1 MFFWKIKKMIANNN
15 KDIFSLKPS
24 EGLQQRLHI
33 DFPLFL
39 AFMVIFMISL
49 TTIYSASNSSI
60 DAVLNQ
66 GIKIMISIFAMGVVA
81 QFSPLS
87 YARIGPWLYF
97 VCLVL
102 LILVLIIGETRN
114 GATRW
119 LNIGI
124 TSFQPSELMKIAM
137 PLMIAGYISR
147 GALPPNVSSVALSI
161 TIVLIPSYLIM
172 EEPDLGTSILVA
184 FSGLVVIFLSGLK
197 KRYLALAFALF
208 LAYLPFMWSNIH
220 PFQKKRVLSF
230 LNPESDPLGSGY
242 HLIQS
247 KIAIGSGGIFGK
259 GWLNSTQGQLDF
271 LPERTTDFI
280 FAILAE
286 EFGFLG
292 VSLLIGIYLFIIGRG
307 IMIAINAQD
316 LFSRLLASSI
326 SLTFFVYVFVNIAMT
341 TGLLPVVGVP
351 LPLISSGGTS
361 MVTIMVGLGMLMS
374 VQTHRR
380 LLDK

>member
-1 MFFWKIKKMIANNN
+1 MAFNTN

-33 DFPLFL
+33 DLPLLLSFL
-39 AFMVIFMISL
+39 AIFTISL
-49 TTIYSASNSSI
+49 TAIYSASNSNI
-60 DAVLNQ
+60 DAVVNQ
-66 GIKIMISIFAMGVVA
+66 AIKILISISAMVVVA

-87 YARIGPWLYF
+87 YGRVGPWFYF
-97 VCLVL
+97 VCLFLLVLVL
-102 LILVLIIGETRN
+102 LVGETVN

-124 TSFQPSELMKIAM
+124 SFQPSELMKIAM
-137 PLMIAGYISR
+137 PLMIARYIAS
-147 GALPPNVSSVALSI
+147 GALPPAVFSVGVSI
-161 TIVLIPSYLIM
+161 TIVLVPSVLIM
-172 EEPDLGTSILVA
+172 LEPDLGTSILIA

-197 KRYLALAFALF
+197 KRYLAVALGLLLAS
-208 LAYLPFMWSNIH
+208 LPLMWSNMH
-220 PFQKKRVLSF
+220 PFQKNRILTL

-247 KIAIGSGGIFGK
+247 KIAIGSGGLFGK

-292 VSLLIGIYLFIIGRG
+292 VSLLIGIYLYIIGRG

-316 LFSRLLASSI
+316 LFSRLLAASI

-341 TGLLPVVGVP
+341 TGILPVVGVP
-351 LPLISSGGTS
+351 LPLISAGGTS
-361 MVTIMVGLGMLMS
+361 MLTMMIGLGMLMS

-380 LLDK
+380 LVEK

>member
-1 MFFWKIKKMIANNN
+1 MIANNN

-33 DFPLFL
+33 DFPLLL
-39 AFMVIFMISL
+39 AFMAIFMISL
-49 TTIYSASNSSI
+49 TTIYSASNGSI
-60 DAVLNQ
+60 DALVNQ
-66 GIKIMISIFAMGVVA
+66 GIKILISISAMVVVA

-97 VCLVL
+97 LCLVL
-102 LILVLIIGETRN
+102 LILVLVIGETRN

-137 PLMIAGYISR
+137 PLMIARYIAK
-147 GALPPNVSSVALSI
+147 GALPPDISSVALSI

-172 EEPDLGTSILVA
+172 QEPDLGTSILIA

-197 KRYLALAFALF
+197 KRYLAVAFTLF
-208 LAYLPFMWSNIH
+208 LAYLPFMWSSIH

-247 KIAIGSGGIFGK
+247 KIAIGSGGLFGK

-361 MVTIMVGLGMLMS
+361 MVTIMVGLGMLIS

-380 LLDK
+380 LVEK

>member
-1 MFFWKIKKMIANNN
+1 MTAYNTN

-24 EGLQQRLHI
+24 EGLQQRFHI
-33 DFPLFL
+33 DFPLLLAFL
-39 AFMVIFMISL
+39 AIFMISL
-49 TTIYSASNSSI
+49 TAIYSASNSNI
-60 DAVLNQ
+60 DAVVNQ
-66 GIKIMISIFAMGVVA
+66 AIKILISISAMAVVA

-87 YARIGPWLYF
+87 YGRVGPWLF
-97 VCLVL
+97 FLCLVL
-102 LILVLIIGETRN
+102 LILVLLIGETRN

-124 TSFQPSELMKIAM
+124 SFQPSELMKIAM
-137 PLMIAGYISR
+137 PLMIARYISS
-147 GALPPNVSSVALSI
+147 GALPPTVFSVGVSI
-161 TIVLIPSYLIM
+161 MIVLVPSYLIM
-172 EEPDLGTSILVA
+172 EQPDLGTSILIA

-197 KRYLALAFALF
+197 KRYLAVAFGLF
-208 LAYLPFMWSNIH
+208 LAYLPLMWANMH
-220 PFQKKRVLSF
+220 PFQKNRVLAF
-230 LNPESDPLGSGY
+230 LNPGSDPTGSGY

-247 KIAIGSGGIFGK
+247 KIAIGSGGLFGK

-292 VSLLIGIYLFIIGRG
+292 ISLLIGIYLFIIGRG

-341 TGLLPVVGVP
+341 TGLLPVVGIP

-361 MVTIMVGLGMLMS
+361 MVTLMIGLGMLMS
-374 VQTHRR
+374 VQTHKR
-380 LLDK
+380 LVEK

>member
-1 MFFWKIKKMIANNN
+1 MMANNN
-15 KDIFSLKPS
+15 KDIFYLKPS

-39 AFMVIFMISL
+39 AFIAIFIVSL

-60 DAVLNQ
+60 DAVVNQ
-66 GIKIMISIFAMGVVA
+66 GIKILISISAMVVVA

-87 YARIGPWLYF
+87 YARVGPWLYF
-97 VCLVL
+97 LCLVL
-102 LILVLIIGETRN
+102 LILVLVIGETRN

-137 PLMIAGYISR
+137 PLMIARYISR
-147 GALPPNVSSVALSI
+147 GALPPDVSSVALSI
-161 TIVLIPSYLIM
+161 IIVLIPSYLIM
-172 EEPDLGTSILVA
+172 EEPDLGTSILIA

-197 KRYLALAFALF
+197 KRYLAIAFALF

-247 KIAIGSGGIFGK
+247 KIAIGSGGVFSK
-259 GWLNSTQGQLDF
+259 GWLNSPQGQLDF

-292 VSLLIGIYLFIIGRG
+292 VSLLIGIYLFISWRG

-374 VQTHRR
+374 IQTHRR
-380 LLDK
+380 LVEK

>member
-1 MFFWKIKKMIANNN
+1 MAYNTN

-33 DFPLFL
+33 DFPLLVAFL
-39 AFMVIFMISL
+39 AIFMISL
-49 TTIYSASNSSI
+49 TAIYSASNSNI
-60 DAVLNQ
+60 DAVVNQ
-66 GIKIMISIFAMGVVA
+66 AIKILISISAMAVVA

-87 YARIGPWLYF
+87 YGRVGPWLF
-97 VCLVL
+97 FLCLVL
-102 LILVLIIGETRN
+102 LILVLLIGETRN

-124 TSFQPSELMKIAM
+124 SFQPSELMKIAM
-137 PLMIAGYISR
+137 PLMIARYISS
-147 GALPPNVSSVALSI
+147 GALPPTVFSVGVSI
-161 TIVLIPSYLIM
+161 TIVLVPSYLIM
-172 EEPDLGTSILVA
+172 EQPDLGTSILIA

-197 KRYLALAFALF
+197 KRYLAVAFGLF
-208 LAYLPFMWSNIH
+208 LAYLPLMWANMH
-220 PFQKKRVLSF
+220 PFQKNRVLAF
-230 LNPESDPLGSGY
+230 LNPGSDPTGSGY

-247 KIAIGSGGIFGK
+247 KIAIGSGGLFGK

-292 VSLLIGIYLFIIGRG
+292 ISLLIGIYLFIIGRG

-361 MVTIMVGLGMLMS
+361 MVTLMIGLGMLMS
-374 VQTHRR
+374 VQTHKR
-380 LLDK
+380 LVEK

>member
-1 MFFWKIKKMIANNN
+1 MMAYNTN

-33 DFPLFL
+33 DFPLLLAFL
-39 AFMVIFMISL
+39 AIFMISL
-49 TTIYSASNSSI
+49 TAIYSASNSNI
-60 DAVLNQ
+60 DAVVNQ
-66 GIKIMISIFAMGVVA
+66 AIKILISISAMAVVA

-87 YARIGPWLYF
+87 YGRVGPWLF
-97 VCLVL
+97 LLCLVL
-102 LILVLIIGETRN
+102 LILVLVIGETRN

-124 TSFQPSELMKIAM
+124 SFQPSELMKIAM
-137 PLMIAGYISR
+137 PLMIARYIAN
-147 GALPPNVSSVALSI
+147 GALPPTVFSVGVSI
-161 TIVLIPSYLIM
+161 TIVLVPSVLIM
-172 EEPDLGTSILVA
+172 LEPDLGTSILIA

-197 KRYLALAFALF
+197 KRYLAVALGLLLAS
-208 LAYLPFMWSNIH
+208 LPLMWSNMH
-220 PFQKKRVLSF
+220 SFQKNRVLAF
-230 LNPESDPLGSGY
+230 LNPGSDPTGSGY

-247 KIAIGSGGIFGK
+247 KIAIGSGGLFGK

-292 VSLLIGIYLFIIGRG
+292 ISLLIGIYLFIIGRG

-341 TGLLPVVGVP
+341 TGLLPVVGIP

-361 MVTIMVGLGMLMS
+361 MLTLMIGLGMLMS

-380 LLDK
+380 LVEK

>member
-1 MFFWKIKKMIANNN
+1 MMAYNTN

-33 DFPLFL
+33 DFPLLLAFL
-39 AFMVIFMISL
+39 AILMISL
-49 TTIYSASNSSI
+49 TAIYSASNSNI
-60 DAVLNQ
+60 DAVVNQ
-66 GIKIMISIFAMGVVA
+66 AIKILISISAMAVVA

-87 YARIGPWLYF
+87 YGRVGPWLF
-97 VCLVL
+97 LLCLVL
-102 LILVLIIGETRN
+102 LILVLVIGETRN

-124 TSFQPSELMKIAM
+124 SFQPSELMKIAM
-137 PLMIAGYISR
+137 PLMIARYIAN
-147 GALPPNVSSVALSI
+147 GALPPTVFSVGVSI
-161 TIVLIPSYLIM
+161 TIVLVPSVLIM
-172 EEPDLGTSILVA
+172 LEPDLGTSILIA

-197 KRYLALAFALF
+197 KRYLAVALGLLLAS
-208 LAYLPFMWSNIH
+208 LPLMWSNMH
-220 PFQKKRVLSF
+220 SFQKNRVLAF
-230 LNPESDPLGSGY
+230 LNPGSDPTGSGY

-247 KIAIGSGGIFGK
+247 KIAIGSGGLFGK

-292 VSLLIGIYLFIIGRG
+292 ISLLIGIYLFIIGRG

-341 TGLLPVVGVP
+341 TGLLPVVGIP

-361 MVTIMVGLGMLMS
+361 MVTLMIGLGMLMS
-374 VQTHRR
+374 VQTHKR
-380 LLDK
+380 LVEK

>member
-1 MFFWKIKKMIANNN
+1 MMAYNTN

-33 DFPLFL
+33 DFPLLLAFL
-39 AFMVIFMISL
+39 AIFMISL
-49 TTIYSASNSSI
+49 TAIYSASNSNI
-60 DAVLNQ
+60 DAVVNQ
-66 GIKIMISIFAMGVVA
+66 AIKILISISAMAVVA

-87 YARIGPWLYF
+87 YGRVGPWLF
-97 VCLVL
+97 FLCLVL
-102 LILVLIIGETRN
+102 LILVLVIGETRN

-124 TSFQPSELMKIAM
+124 SFQPSELMKIAM
-137 PLMIAGYISR
+137 PLMIARYIAN
-147 GALPPNVSSVALSI
+147 GALPPTVFSVGVSI
-161 TIVLIPSYLIM
+161 TIVLVPSVLIM
-172 EEPDLGTSILVA
+172 LEPDLGTSILIA

-197 KRYLALAFALF
+197 KRYLAVAFGLF
-208 LAYLPFMWSNIH
+208 LAYLPLMWANMH
-220 PFQKKRVLSF
+220 PFQKNRVLAF
-230 LNPESDPLGSGY
+230 LNPGSDPTGSGY

-247 KIAIGSGGIFGK
+247 KIAIGSGGLFGK

-292 VSLLIGIYLFIIGRG
+292 ISLLIGIYLFIIGRG

-341 TGLLPVVGVP
+341 TGLLPVVGIP

-361 MVTIMVGLGMLMS
+361 MLTIMVGLGMLMS

-380 LLDK
+380 LVEK

>member
-1 MFFWKIKKMIANNN
+1 MTAYNTN

-33 DFPLFL
+33 DFPLLVAFL
-39 AFMVIFMISL
+39 AIFMISL
-49 TTIYSASNSSI
+49 TAIYSASNSNI
-60 DAVLNQ
+60 DAVVNQ
-66 GIKIMISIFAMGVVA
+66 AIKILISISAMAVVA

-87 YARIGPWLYF
+87 YGRVGSWLYF
-97 VCLVL
+97 LCLVL
-102 LILVLIIGETRN
+102 LILVLLIGETRN

-124 TSFQPSELMKIAM
+124 SFQPSELMKIAM
-137 PLMIAGYISR
+137 PLMIARYISS
-147 GALPPNVSSVALSI
+147 GALPPTVFSVGVSI

-172 EEPDLGTSILVA
+172 EQPDLGTSILIA

-197 KRYLALAFALF
+197 KRYLAVAFGLF
-208 LAYLPFMWSNIH
+208 LAYLPLMWANMH
-220 PFQKKRVLSF
+220 PFQKNRVLAF
-230 LNPESDPLGSGY
+230 LNPGSDPTGSGY

-247 KIAIGSGGIFGK
+247 KIAIGSGGLFGK

-292 VSLLIGIYLFIIGRG
+292 ISLLIGIYLFIIGRG

-341 TGLLPVVGVP
+341 TGLLPVVGIP

-380 LLDK
+380 LVEK

>member
-1 MFFWKIKKMIANNN
+1 MITTN
-15 KDIFSLKPS
+15 KNIFSLKPS

-39 AFMVIFMISL
+39 AFLAIFMISL
-49 TTIYSASNSSI
+49 TAIYSASDSNI
-60 DAVLNQ
+60 DVVINQ
-66 GIKIMISIFAMGVVA
+66 GIKILISISAMLVVA

-97 VCLVL
+97 LCLVL
-102 LILVLIIGETRN
+102 LILVLVIGETRN

-137 PLMIAGYISR
+137 PLMIARYIAR
-147 GALPPNVSSVALSI
+147 GALPPDVSSVALSI

-172 EEPDLGTSILVA
+172 QEPDLGTSILIA

-197 KRYLALAFALF
+197 KRYLAIAFTLF
-208 LAYLPFMWSNIH
+208 LAYLPFMWSSIH

-247 KIAIGSGGIFGK
+247 KIAIGSGGLFGK

-292 VSLLIGIYLFIIGRG
+292 VSLLIGIYLFIIWRG

-361 MVTIMVGLGMLMS
+361 MVTIMVGLGMLIS

-380 LLDK
+380 LVEK

>member
-1 MFFWKIKKMIANNN
+1 MIANNN

-39 AFMVIFMISL
+39 AFMAIFMISL
-49 TTIYSASNSSI
+49 TTIYSASNGSI
-60 DAVLNQ
+60 DAVVNQ
-66 GIKIMISIFAMGVVA
+66 GIKILISISAMAVVA

-87 YARIGPWLYF
+87 YARVGPWLYF
-97 VCLVL
+97 LCLAL
-102 LILVLIIGETRN
+102 LILVLVIGETRN

-137 PLMIAGYISR
+137 PLMIARYIAK
-147 GALPPNVSSVALSI
+147 GALPPDISSVALSI

-172 EEPDLGTSILVA
+172 QEPDLGTSILIA

-197 KRYLALAFALF
+197 KRYLAVAFTLF
-208 LAYLPFMWSNIH
+208 LAYLPFMWSSIH

-247 KIAIGSGGIFGK
+247 KIAIGSGGLFGK

-361 MVTIMVGLGMLMS
+361 MVTIMVGLGMLIS

-380 LLDK
+380 LVEK

>member
-1 MFFWKIKKMIANNN
+1 MMAYNTN

-33 DFPLFL
+33 DFPLLVAFL
-39 AFMVIFMISL
+39 AIFMISL
-49 TTIYSASNSSI
+49 TAIYSASNSNI
-60 DAVLNQ
+60 DAVVNQ
-66 GIKIMISIFAMGVVA
+66 AIKILISISAMAVVA

-87 YARIGPWLYF
+87 YGRIGPWLF
-97 VCLVL
+97 FLCLVL
-102 LILVLIIGETRN
+102 LILVLVIGETRN

-124 TSFQPSELMKIAM
+124 SFQPSELMKIAM
-137 PLMIAGYISR
+137 PLMIARYISS
-147 GALPPNVSSVALSI
+147 GALPPTVFSVGVSI
-161 TIVLIPSYLIM
+161 MIVLVPSYLIM
-172 EEPDLGTSILVA
+172 EEPDLGTSILIA

-197 KRYLALAFALF
+197 KRYLAVAFGLF
-208 LAYLPFMWSNIH
+208 LAYLPLMWSNMH
-220 PFQKKRVLSF
+220 PFQKNRVLAF
-230 LNPESDPLGSGY
+230 LNPGSDPTGSGY

-341 TGLLPVVGVP
+341 TGLLPVVGIP

-361 MVTIMVGLGMLMS
+361 MLTIMVGLGMLMS

-380 LLDK
+380 LVEK

>member
-1 MFFWKIKKMIANNN
+1 MMANNN

-39 AFMVIFMISL
+39 AFMAIFMVSL

-60 DAVLNQ
+60 DAVVNQ
-66 GIKIMISIFAMGVVA
+66 GIKILISISAMVVVA

-87 YARIGPWLYF
+87 YARVGPWLYF
-97 VCLVL
+97 LCLVL
-102 LILVLIIGETRN
+102 LILVLVIGETRN

-124 TSFQPSELMKIAM
+124 ISFQPSELMKIAM
-137 PLMIAGYISR
+137 PLMIARYISR
-147 GALPPNVSSVALSI
+147 GALPPDVSSVALSI
-161 TIVLIPSYLIM
+161 IIVLIPSYLIM
-172 EEPDLGTSILVA
+172 EEPDLGTSILIA

-197 KRYLALAFALF
+197 KRYLAIAFALF
-208 LAYLPFMWSNIH
+208 LAYLPFMWSSIH

-247 KIAIGSGGIFGK
+247 KIAIGSGGLFGK

-292 VSLLIGIYLFIIGRG
+292 VSLLIGIYLFIIWRG

-380 LLDK
+380 LVEK

>member
-1 MFFWKIKKMIANNN
+1 MMAYNTN

-33 DFPLFL
+33 DFPLLLAFL
-39 AFMVIFMISL
+39 AIFMISL
-49 TTIYSASNSSI
+49 TAIYSASNSNI
-60 DAVLNQ
+60 DAVVNQ
-66 GIKIMISIFAMGVVA
+66 AIKILISISAMAVVA

-87 YARIGPWLYF
+87 YGRVGPWLF
-97 VCLVL
+97 FLCLVL
-102 LILVLIIGETRN
+102 LILVLVIGETRN

-124 TSFQPSELMKIAM
+124 SFQPSELMKIAM
-137 PLMIAGYISR
+137 PLMIARYIAN
-147 GALPPNVSSVALSI
+147 GALPPTVFSVGVSI
-161 TIVLIPSYLIM
+161 TIVLVPSVLIM
-172 EEPDLGTSILVA
+172 LEPDLGTSILIA

-197 KRYLALAFALF
+197 KRYLAVALGLLLAS
-208 LAYLPFMWSNIH
+208 LPLMWSNMH
-220 PFQKKRVLSF
+220 SFQKNRVLAF
-230 LNPESDPLGSGY
+230 LNPGSDPTGSGY

-247 KIAIGSGGIFGK
+247 KIAIGSGGLFGK

-292 VSLLIGIYLFIIGRG
+292 ISLLIGIYLFIIGRG

-341 TGLLPVVGVP
+341 TGLLPVVGIP

-361 MVTIMVGLGMLMS
+361 MLTLMIGLGMLMS
-374 VQTHRR
+374 VQTHKR
-380 LLDK
+380 LVEK

>member
-1 MFFWKIKKMIANNN
+1 MMAYNTN

-33 DFPLFL
+33 DFPLLLAFL
-39 AFMVIFMISL
+39 AIFMISL
-49 TTIYSASNSSI
+49 TAIYSASNSNI
-60 DAVLNQ
+60 DAVVNQ
-66 GIKIMISIFAMGVVA
+66 AIKILISISAMAVVA

-87 YARIGPWLYF
+87 YGRVGPWLF
-97 VCLVL
+97 LLCLVL
-102 LILVLIIGETRN
+102 LILVLVIGETRN

-124 TSFQPSELMKIAM
+124 SFQPSELMKIAM
-137 PLMIAGYISR
+137 PLMIARYIAN
-147 GALPPNVSSVALSI
+147 GALPPTVFSVGVSI
-161 TIVLIPSYLIM
+161 TIVLVPSVLIM
-172 EEPDLGTSILVA
+172 LEPDLGTSILIA

-197 KRYLALAFALF
+197 KRYLAVALGLLLAS
-208 LAYLPFMWSNIH
+208 LPLMWSNMH
-220 PFQKKRVLSF
+220 SFQKNRVLAF
-230 LNPESDPLGSGY
+230 LNPGSDPTGSGY

-247 KIAIGSGGIFGK
+247 KIAIGSGGLFGK

-292 VSLLIGIYLFIIGRG
+292 ISLLIGIYLFIIGRG

-341 TGLLPVVGVP
+341 TGLLPVVGIP

-361 MVTIMVGLGMLMS
+361 MVTLMIGLGMLMS
-374 VQTHRR
+374 VQTHKR
-380 LLDK
+380 LVEK

>member
-1 MFFWKIKKMIANNN
+1 MMAYNTN

-33 DFPLFL
+33 DFPLLLAFL
-39 AFMVIFMISL
+39 AIFMISL
-49 TTIYSASNSSI
+49 TAIYSASNSNI
-60 DAVLNQ
+60 DAVVTQ
-66 GIKIMISIFAMGVVA
+66 AIKILISISAMAVVA

-87 YARIGPWLYF
+87 YGRVGPWLF
-97 VCLVL
+97 LLCLVL
-102 LILVLIIGETRN
+102 LILVLVIGETRN

-124 TSFQPSELMKIAM
+124 SFQPSELMKIAM
-137 PLMIAGYISR
+137 PLMIARYIAN
-147 GALPPNVSSVALSI
+147 GALPPTVFSVGVSI
-161 TIVLIPSYLIM
+161 TIVLVPSVLIM
-172 EEPDLGTSILVA
+172 LEPDLGTSILIA

-197 KRYLALAFALF
+197 KRYLAVALGLLLAS
-208 LAYLPFMWSNIH
+208 LPLMWSNMH
-220 PFQKKRVLSF
+220 PFQKNRGLAF
-230 LNPESDPLGSGY
+230 LNPGSDPTGSGY

-247 KIAIGSGGIFGK
+247 KIAIGSGGLFGK

-292 VSLLIGIYLFIIGRG
+292 ISLLIGIYLFIIGRG

-341 TGLLPVVGVP
+341 TGLLPVVGIP

-361 MVTIMVGLGMLMS
+361 MLTIMVGLGMLMS

-380 LLDK
+380 LVEK

>member
-1 MFFWKIKKMIANNN
+1 MMANNN

-39 AFMVIFMISL
+39 AFMAIFMVSL

-60 DAVLNQ
+60 DAVVNQ
-66 GIKIMISIFAMGVVA
+66 GIKILISISAMVVVA

-87 YARIGPWLYF
+87 YARVGPWLYF
-97 VCLVL
+97 LCLVL
-102 LILVLIIGETRN
+102 LILVLVIGETRN

-124 TSFQPSELMKIAM
+124 ISFQPSELMKIAM
-137 PLMIAGYISR
+137 PLMIARYISR
-147 GALPPNVSSVALSI
+147 GALPPDVSSVALSI
-161 TIVLIPSYLIM
+161 IIVLIPSYLIM
-172 EEPDLGTSILVA
+172 EEPDLGTSILIA

-197 KRYLALAFALF
+197 KRYLAIAFTLF
-208 LAYLPFMWSNIH
+208 LAYLPFMWSSIH

-247 KIAIGSGGIFGK
+247 KIAIGSGGVFGK

-361 MVTIMVGLGMLMS
+361 MVTIMIGLGMLIS

-380 LLDK
+380 LVEK

>member
-1 MFFWKIKKMIANNN
+1 MMAYNTN

-33 DFPLFL
+33 DFPLLVAFL
-39 AFMVIFMISL
+39 AIFMISL
-49 TTIYSASNSSI
+49 TAIYSASNSNI
-60 DAVLNQ
+60 DAVVNQ
-66 GIKIMISIFAMGVVA
+66 AIKILISISAMAVVA

-87 YARIGPWLYF
+87 YGRVGPWLF
-97 VCLVL
+97 FLCLVL
-102 LILVLIIGETRN
+102 LILVLLIGETRN

-124 TSFQPSELMKIAM
+124 SFQPSELMKIAM
-137 PLMIAGYISR
+137 PLMIARYISS
-147 GALPPNVSSVALSI
+147 GALPPTVFSVGVSI
-161 TIVLIPSYLIM
+161 TIVLVPSYLIM
-172 EEPDLGTSILVA
+172 EQPDLGTSILIA

-197 KRYLALAFALF
+197 KRYLAVAFGLF
-208 LAYLPFMWSNIH
+208 LAYLPLMWANMH
-220 PFQKKRVLSF
+220 PFQKNRVLAF
-230 LNPESDPLGSGY
+230 LNPGSDPTGSGY

-292 VSLLIGIYLFIIGRG
+292 ISLLIGIYLFIIGRG

-341 TGLLPVVGVP
+341 TGLLPVVGIP

-361 MVTIMVGLGMLMS
+361 MLTIMVGLGMLMS

-380 LLDK
+380 LVEK

>member
-1 MFFWKIKKMIANNN
+1 MMAYNTN

-33 DFPLFL
+33 DFPLLLAFL
-39 AFMVIFMISL
+39 AIFMISL
-49 TTIYSASNSSI
+49 TAIYSASNSNI
-60 DAVLNQ
+60 DAVVNQ
-66 GIKIMISIFAMGVVA
+66 AIKILISISAMAVVA

-87 YARIGPWLYF
+87 YGRVGPWLF
-97 VCLVL
+97 LLCLVL
-102 LILVLIIGETRN
+102 LILVLVIGETRN

-124 TSFQPSELMKIAM
+124 SFQPSELMKIAM
-137 PLMIAGYISR
+137 PLMIARYISS
-147 GALPPNVSSVALSI
+147 GALPPTVFSVGVSI
-161 TIVLIPSYLIM
+161 TIVLVPSYLIM
-172 EEPDLGTSILVA
+172 EQPDLGTSILIA

-197 KRYLALAFALF
+197 KRYLAVAFGLF
-208 LAYLPFMWSNIH
+208 LAYLPLMWSNMH
-220 PFQKKRVLSF
+220 PFQKNRVLAF
-230 LNPESDPLGSGY
+230 LNPGSDPTGSGY

-247 KIAIGSGGIFGK
+247 KIAIGSGGLFGK

-292 VSLLIGIYLFIIGRG
+292 ISLLIGIYLFIIGRG

-341 TGLLPVVGVP
+341 TGLLPVVGIP

-361 MVTIMVGLGMLMS
+361 MLTIMVGLGMLMS

-380 LLDK
+380 LVEK

>member
-1 MFFWKIKKMIANNN
+1 MMANNN
-15 KDIFSLKPS
+15 DIFSLKPS

-39 AFMVIFMISL
+39 AFMAIFMVSL

-60 DAVLNQ
+60 DAVVNQ
-66 GIKIMISIFAMGVVA
+66 GIKILISISAMLVVA
-81 QFSPLS
+81 QFSPLN
-87 YARIGPWLYF
+87 YARVGPWLYF
-97 VCLVL
+97 LCLVL
-102 LILVLIIGETRN
+102 LILVLAIGETRN

-124 TSFQPSELMKIAM
+124 ISFQPSELMKIAM
-137 PLMIAGYISR
+137 PLMIARYISR
-147 GALPPNVSSVALSI
+147 GALPPDVSSVALSI
-161 TIVLIPSYLIM
+161 IIVLIPSYLIM
-172 EEPDLGTSILVA
+172 EEPDLGTSILIA

-197 KRYLALAFALF
+197 KRYLAIAFALF
-208 LAYLPFMWSNIH
+208 LAYLPFMWSSIH

-247 KIAIGSGGIFGK
+247 KIAIGSGGVFGK

-292 VSLLIGIYLFIIGRG
+292 VSLLIGIYLFIIWRG
-307 IMIAINAQD
+307 IMIAVNAQN

-374 VQTHRR
+374 IQTHRR
-380 LLDK
+380 LVEK

>member
-1 MFFWKIKKMIANNN
+1 MMAYNTN

-33 DFPLFL
+33 DFPLLLAFL
-39 AFMVIFMISL
+39 AIFMISL
-49 TTIYSASNSSI
+49 TAIYSASNSNI
-60 DAVLNQ
+60 DAVVNQ
-66 GIKIMISIFAMGVVA
+66 AIKILISISAMVVVA

-87 YARIGPWLYF
+87 YGRVGPWFYF
-97 VCLVL
+97 VCLFLLVLVL
-102 LILVLIIGETRN
+102 LVGETVN

-124 TSFQPSELMKIAM
+124 SFQPSELMKIAM
-137 PLMIAGYISR
+137 PLMIARYISR
-147 GALPPNVSSVALSI
+147 GALPPTVFSVGVSI
-161 TIVLIPSYLIM
+161 TIVLVPSVLIM
-172 EEPDLGTSILVA
+172 LEPDLGTSILIA

-197 KRYLALAFALF
+197 KRYLAVALGLLLAS
-208 LAYLPFMWSNIH
+208 LPLMWSNMH
-220 PFQKKRVLSF
+220 PFQKNRVLAF
-230 LNPESDPLGSGY
+230 LNPGSDPTGSGY

-247 KIAIGSGGIFGK
+247 KIAIGSGGLFGK

-292 VSLLIGIYLFIIGRG
+292 ISLLIGIYLFIIGRG

-316 LFSRLLASSI
+316 LFSRLLAASI

-341 TGLLPVVGVP
+341 TGILPVVGVP
-351 LPLISSGGTS
+351 LPLISAGGTS
-361 MVTIMVGLGMLMS
+361 MLTIMVGLGMLMS

-380 LLDK
+380 LVEK

>member
-1 MFFWKIKKMIANNN
+1 VVTTN
-15 KDIFSLKPS
+15 KNIFSLKPS

-39 AFMVIFMISL
+39 AFLAIFTISL
-49 TTIYSASNSSI
+49 TAIYSASDSSI
-60 DAVLNQ
+60 DAVINQ
-66 GIKIMISIFAMGVVA
+66 GIKILISISAMVMVA

-87 YARIGPWLYF
+87 YARIGPWIYF
-97 VCLVL
+97 LCLIL
-102 LILVLIIGETRN
+102 LILVLVIGETRN

-137 PLMIAGYISR
+137 PLMIARYIAR
-147 GALPPNVSSVALSI
+147 GALPPDVSSVTLSI

-172 EEPDLGTSILVA
+172 QEPDLGTSILIA

-197 KRYLALAFALF
+197 KRYLAIAFTLF
-208 LAYLPFMWSNIH
+208 LGYLPFMWSSIH

-230 LNPESDPLGSGY
+230 LNPESDPLGAGY

-247 KIAIGSGGIFGK
+247 KIAIGSGGLFGK

-280 FAILAE
+280 FPILAE

-292 VSLLIGIYLFIIGRG
+292 VSLLIFIYLFIVGRG

-341 TGLLPVVGVP
+341 IGLLPVVGVP

-361 MVTIMVGLGMLMS
+361 MVTIMVGLGMLIS

-380 LLDK
+380 LVEK

>member
-1 MFFWKIKKMIANNN
+1 MIANNN

-87 YARIGPWLYF
+87 YARIGPWLYC

-147 GALPPNVSSVALSI
+147 GSLPPRVSSVALSI

-208 LAYLPFMWSNIH
+208 LAYLPFMWSSIH

>member
-1 MFFWKIKKMIANNN
+1 MMAYNTN

-33 DFPLFL
+33 DFPLLLAFL
-39 AFMVIFMISL
+39 AIFMISL
-49 TTIYSASNSSI
+49 TAIYSASNSNI
-60 DAVLNQ
+60 DAVVNQ
-66 GIKIMISIFAMGVVA
+66 AIKILISISAMAVVA

-87 YARIGPWLYF
+87 YGRVGPWLF
-97 VCLVL
+97 LLCLVL
-102 LILVLIIGETRN
+102 LILVLVIGETRN

-124 TSFQPSELMKIAM
+124 SFQPSELMKIAM
-137 PLMIAGYISR
+137 PLMIARYIAN
-147 GALPPNVSSVALSI
+147 GALPPTVFSVGVSI
-161 TIVLIPSYLIM
+161 TIVLVPSVLIM
-172 EEPDLGTSILVA
+172 LEPDLGTSILIA

-197 KRYLALAFALF
+197 KRYLAVALGLLLAS
-208 LAYLPFMWSNIH
+208 LPLMWSNMH
-220 PFQKKRVLSF
+220 SFQKNRVLAF
-230 LNPESDPLGSGY
+230 LNPGSDPTGSGY

-247 KIAIGSGGIFGK
+247 KIAIGSGGLFGK

-292 VSLLIGIYLFIIGRG
+292 ISLLIGIYLFIIGRG

-341 TGLLPVVGVP
+341 TGLLPVVGIP

-361 MVTIMVGLGMLMS
+361 MLTIMIGLGMLMS
-374 VQTHRR
+374 VQTHKR
-380 LLDK
+380 LVEK

>member
-1 MFFWKIKKMIANNN
+1 MMAYNTN

-33 DFPLFL
+33 DLPLLLSFL
-39 AFMVIFMISL
+39 AIFMISL
-49 TTIYSASNSSI
+49 TAIYSASNSNI
-60 DAVLNQ
+60 DAVVNQ
-66 GIKIMISIFAMGVVA
+66 AIKILISISAMVVVA

-87 YARIGPWLYF
+87 YGRVGPWFFLL
-97 VCLVL
+97 CLVL
-102 LILVLIIGETRN
+102 LILVLVIGETRN

-124 TSFQPSELMKIAM
+124 SFQPSELMKIAM
-137 PLMIAGYISR
+137 PLMIARYIAN
-147 GALPPNVSSVALSI
+147 GALPPTVFSVGVSI
-161 TIVLIPSYLIM
+161 TIVLVPSVLIM
-172 EEPDLGTSILVA
+172 LEPDLGTSILIA

-197 KRYLALAFALF
+197 KRYLAVALGLLLAS
-208 LAYLPFMWSNIH
+208 LPLMWSNMH
-220 PFQKKRVLSF
+220 PFQKNRILTL

-247 KIAIGSGGIFGK
+247 KIAIGSGGLFGK

-292 VSLLIGIYLFIIGRG
+292 VSLLIGIYLYIIGRG

-316 LFSRLLASSI
+316 LFSRLLAASI

-341 TGLLPVVGVP
+341 TGILPVVGVP
-351 LPLISSGGTS
+351 LPLISAGGTS
-361 MVTIMVGLGMLMS
+361 MLTMMIGLGMLMS

-380 LLDK
+380 LVEK

>member
-1 MFFWKIKKMIANNN
+1 MLASNGN

-39 AFMVIFMISL
+39 AFLAIFIISL
-49 TTIYSASNSSI
+49 TAIYSASNSNF
-60 DAVLNQ
+60 DAAINQ
-66 GIKIMISIFAMGVVA
+66 GIKILISIFAMALVA
-81 QFSPLS
+81 QFSPLT
-87 YARIGPWLYF
+87 YARVGPWLYF
-97 VCLVL
+97 ICLVL
-102 LILVLIIGETRN
+102 LILVLLIGETRN

-137 PLMIAGYISR
+137 PLMIARYISK
-147 GALPPNVSSVALSI
+147 GALPPNILSVALSI
-161 TIVLIPSYLIM
+161 TIVLVPSYLIM
-172 EEPDLGTSILVA
+172 QQPDLGTSILVA

-197 KRYLALAFALF
+197 KRYLAVAFTLF
-208 LAYLPFMWSNIH
+208 IAYLPFMWSSIH

-230 LNPESDPLGSGY
+230 LNPESDPLGAGY

-247 KIAIGSGGIFGK
+247 KIAIGSGGLFGK
-259 GWLNSTQGQLDF
+259 GWLKSTQGQLDF

-280 FAILAE
+280 FPILAE

-292 VSLLIGIYLFIIGRG
+292 VSLIIVIYLFIIGRG

-326 SLTFFVYVFVNIAMT
+326 SLTFFVYFFVNIAMT

-361 MVTIMVGLGMLMS
+361 MVTIMIGLGMLIS

-380 LLDK
+380 LIDK

>member
-1 MFFWKIKKMIANNN
+1 MTAYKTN

-33 DFPLFL
+33 DFPLLVAFL
-39 AFMVIFMISL
+39 AIFMISL
-49 TTIYSASNSSI
+49 TAIYSASNSNI
-60 DAVLNQ
+60 DAVVNQ
-66 GIKIMISIFAMGVVA
+66 AIKILISISAMAVVA

-87 YARIGPWLYF
+87 YGRVGPWLF
-97 VCLVL
+97 FLCLVL
-102 LILVLIIGETRN
+102 LILVLLIGETRN

-124 TSFQPSELMKIAM
+124 SFQPSELMKIAM
-137 PLMIAGYISR
+137 PLMIARYISS
-147 GALPPNVSSVALSI
+147 GALPPTVFSVGVSI
-161 TIVLIPSYLIM
+161 TIVLVPSYLIM
-172 EEPDLGTSILVA
+172 EQPDLGTSILIA

-197 KRYLALAFALF
+197 KRYLAVAFGLF
-208 LAYLPFMWSNIH
+208 LAYLPLMWSNMH
-220 PFQKKRVLSF
+220 PFQKNRVLAF
-230 LNPESDPLGSGY
+230 LNPGSDPTGSGY

-247 KIAIGSGGIFGK
+247 KIAIGSGGLFGK

-341 TGLLPVVGVP
+341 TGLLPVVGIP

-361 MVTIMVGLGMLMS
+361 MLTIMVGLGMLMS

-380 LLDK
+380 LVEK

>member
-1 MFFWKIKKMIANNN
+1 MTYNTN

-33 DFPLFL
+33 DLPLLLSFL
-39 AFMVIFMISL
+39 AIFMISL
-49 TTIYSASNSSI
+49 TAIYSASNSNI
-60 DAVLNQ
+60 DAVVNQ
-66 GIKIMISIFAMGVVA
+66 AIKILISISAMVVVA

-87 YARIGPWLYF
+87 YGRVGPWFYF
-97 VCLVL
+97 VCLFLLVLVL
-102 LILVLIIGETRN
+102 LVGETVN

-124 TSFQPSELMKIAM
+124 SFQPSELMKIAM
-137 PLMIAGYISR
+137 PLMIARYISR
-147 GALPPNVSSVALSI
+147 GALPPSVFSVGVSI
-161 TIVLIPSYLIM
+161 TIVLVPSVLIM
-172 EEPDLGTSILVA
+172 LEPDLGTSILIA

-197 KRYLALAFALF
+197 KRYLAVALGLLLAS
-208 LAYLPFMWSNIH
+208 LPLMWSNMH
-220 PFQKKRVLSF
+220 PFQKNRILTL

-247 KIAIGSGGIFGK
+247 KIAIGSGGLFGK

-292 VSLLIGIYLFIIGRG
+292 VSLLIGIYLYIIGRG

-316 LFSRLLASSI
+316 LFSRLLAASI

-341 TGLLPVVGVP
+341 TGILPVVGVP
-351 LPLISSGGTS
+351 LPLISAGGTS
-361 MVTIMVGLGMLMS
+361 MLTMMIGLGMLMS

-380 LLDK
+380 LVEK

>member
-1 MFFWKIKKMIANNN
+1 MTAYNTN

-33 DFPLFL
+33 DFPLLLAFL
-39 AFMVIFMISL
+39 AIFMISL
-49 TTIYSASNSSI
+49 TAIYSASNSNI
-60 DAVLNQ
+60 DAVVNQ
-66 GIKIMISIFAMGVVA
+66 AIKILISISAMAVVA

-87 YARIGPWLYF
+87 YGRVGPWLF
-97 VCLVL
+97 FLCLVL
-102 LILVLIIGETRN
+102 LILVLLIGETRN

-124 TSFQPSELMKIAM
+124 SFQPSELMKIAM
-137 PLMIAGYISR
+137 PLMIARYISS
-147 GALPPNVSSVALSI
+147 GALPPTVFSVGVSI
-161 TIVLIPSYLIM
+161 TIVLVPSYLIM
-172 EEPDLGTSILVA
+172 EQPDLGTSILIA

-197 KRYLALAFALF
+197 KRYLAVAFGLF
-208 LAYLPFMWSNIH
+208 LAYLPLMWANMH
-220 PFQKKRVLSF
+220 PFQKNRVLAF
-230 LNPESDPLGSGY
+230 LNPGSDPTGSGY

-247 KIAIGSGGIFGK
+247 KIAIGSGGLFGK

-292 VSLLIGIYLFIIGRG
+292 ISLLIGIYLFIIGRG

-341 TGLLPVVGVP
+341 TGLLPVVGIP

-361 MVTIMVGLGMLMS
+361 MLTIMVGLGMLMS

-380 LLDK
+380 LVEK

>member
-1 MFFWKIKKMIANNN
+1 MMAYNTN

-33 DFPLFL
+33 DFPLLVAFL
-39 AFMVIFMISL
+39 AIFMISL
-49 TTIYSASNSSI
+49 TAIYSASNSNI
-60 DAVLNQ
+60 DAVVNQ
-66 GIKIMISIFAMGVVA
+66 AIKILISISAMAVVA

-87 YARIGPWLYF
+87 YGRVGPWLF
-97 VCLVL
+97 FLCLVL
-102 LILVLIIGETRN
+102 LILVLLIGETRN

-124 TSFQPSELMKIAM
+124 SFQPSELMKIAM
-137 PLMIAGYISR
+137 PLMIARYISS
-147 GALPPNVSSVALSI
+147 GALPPTVFSVGVSI
-161 TIVLIPSYLIM
+161 TIVLVPSVLIM
-172 EEPDLGTSILVA
+172 LEPDLGTSILIA

-197 KRYLALAFALF
+197 KRYLAVAFGLF
-208 LAYLPFMWSNIH
+208 LAYLPLMWANMH
-220 PFQKKRVLSF
+220 PFQKNRVLAF
-230 LNPESDPLGSGY
+230 LNPGSDPTGSGY

-247 KIAIGSGGIFGK
+247 KIAIGSGGLFGK

-292 VSLLIGIYLFIIGRG
+292 ISLLIGIYLFIIGRG

-341 TGLLPVVGVP
+341 TGLLPVVGIP

-380 LLDK
+380 LVEK

>member
-1 MFFWKIKKMIANNN
+1 MMADNTN

-33 DFPLFL
+33 DFPLLLAFL
-39 AFMVIFMISL
+39 AIFMISL
-49 TTIYSASNSSI
+49 TAIYSASNSSI
-60 DAVLNQ
+60 DAVVNQ
-66 GIKIMISIFAMGVVA
+66 AIKILISISAMAVVA

-87 YARIGPWLYF
+87 YGRVGPWLF
-97 VCLVL
+97 FLCLVL
-102 LILVLIIGETRN
+102 LILVLVIGETRN

-124 TSFQPSELMKIAM
+124 SFQPSELMKIAM
-137 PLMIAGYISR
+137 PLMIARYIAN
-147 GALPPNVSSVALSI
+147 GALPPTVFSVGVSI
-161 TIVLIPSYLIM
+161 TIVLVPSVLIM
-172 EEPDLGTSILVA
+172 LEPDLGTSILIA

-197 KRYLALAFALF
+197 KRYLAVALGLLLAS
-208 LAYLPFMWSNIH
+208 LPLMWSNMH
-220 PFQKKRVLSF
+220 SFQKNRVLAF
-230 LNPESDPLGSGY
+230 LNPGSDPTGSGY

-247 KIAIGSGGIFGK
+247 KIAIGSGGLFGK

-292 VSLLIGIYLFIIGRG
+292 ISLLIGIYLFIIGRG

-341 TGLLPVVGVP
+341 TGLLPVVGIP

-361 MVTIMVGLGMLMS
+361 MVTLMIGLGMLMS
-374 VQTHRR
+374 VQTHKR
-380 LLDK
+380 LVEK

>member
-1 MFFWKIKKMIANNN
+1 MMAYNTN

-33 DFPLFL
+33 DFPLLVAFL
-39 AFMVIFMISL
+39 AIFMISL
-49 TTIYSASNSSI
+49 TAIYSASNSNI
-60 DAVLNQ
+60 DAVVNQ
-66 GIKIMISIFAMGVVA
+66 AIKILISISAMAVVA

-87 YARIGPWLYF
+87 YGRVGPWLF
-97 VCLVL
+97 FLCLVL
-102 LILVLIIGETRN
+102 LILVLVIGETRN

-124 TSFQPSELMKIAM
+124 SFQPSELMKIAM
-137 PLMIAGYISR
+137 PLMIARYISS
-147 GALPPNVSSVALSI
+147 GALPPTVFSVGVSI
-161 TIVLIPSYLIM
+161 TIVLVPSYLIM
-172 EEPDLGTSILVA
+172 EQPDLGTSILIA

-197 KRYLALAFALF
+197 KRYLAVAFGLF
-208 LAYLPFMWSNIH
+208 LAYLPLMWSNMH
-220 PFQKKRVLSF
+220 PFQKNRVLAF
-230 LNPESDPLGSGY
+230 LNPGSDPTGSGY

-247 KIAIGSGGIFGK
+247 KIAIGSGGLFGK

-292 VSLLIGIYLFIIGRG
+292 ISLLIGIYLFIIGRG

-341 TGLLPVVGVP
+341 TGLLPVVGIP

-361 MVTIMVGLGMLMS
+361 MLTIMVGLGMLMS

-380 LLDK
+380 LVEK

>member
-1 MFFWKIKKMIANNN
+1 MMAYNTN

-33 DFPLFL
+33 DFPLLLAFL
-39 AFMVIFMISL
+39 AIFTISL
-49 TTIYSASNSSI
+49 TAIYSASNSSI
-60 DAVLNQ
+60 DAVVNQ
-66 GIKIMISIFAMGVVA
+66 AIKILISISAMVVVA

-87 YARIGPWLYF
+87 YGRVGPWLF
-97 VCLVL
+97 FLCLVL
-102 LILVLIIGETRN
+102 LVLVLLVGETRN

-124 TSFQPSELMKIAM
+124 SFQPSELMKIAM
-137 PLMIAGYISR
+137 PLMIARYIAS
-147 GALPPNVSSVALSI
+147 GALPPAVFSVGVSI
-161 TIVLIPSYLIM
+161 TIVLVPSVLIM
-172 EEPDLGTSILVA
+172 LEPDLGTSILIA

-197 KRYLALAFALF
+197 KRYLAVALGLLLAS
-208 LAYLPFMWSNIH
+208 LPLMWANML
-220 PFQKKRVLSF
+220 PFQKNRVLSF
-230 LNPESDPLGSGY
+230 LNPGSDPTGHGY

-247 KIAIGSGGIFGK
+247 KIAIGSGGLFGK

-292 VSLLIGIYLFIIGRG
+292 VSLLIGIYLYIIGRG

-316 LFSRLLASSI
+316 LFSRLLAASI

-341 TGLLPVVGVP
+341 TGILPVVGVP
-351 LPLISSGGTS
+351 LPLISAGGTS
-361 MVTIMVGLGMLMS
+361 MLTMMIGLGMLMS

-380 LLDK
+380 LVEK

>member
-1 MFFWKIKKMIANNN
+1 MIASNDN
-15 KDIFSLKPS
+15 KDIFSLKPT
-24 EGLQQRLHI
+24 EGLQERLHI

-39 AFMVIFMISL
+39 AFMAIFMISL
-49 TTIYSASNSSI
+49 TTIYSASNGSI
-60 DAVLNQ
+60 DAVVNQ
-66 GIKIMISIFAMGVVA
+66 GIKILISISAMVVVA

-87 YARIGPWLYF
+87 YARVGPWLYF
-97 VCLVL
+97 LCLVL
-102 LILVLIIGETRN
+102 LILVLVIGETRN

-137 PLMIAGYISR
+137 PLMIARYIAR

-172 EEPDLGTSILVA
+172 QEPDLGTSILIA

-197 KRYLALAFALF
+197 KRYLAIAFTLF
-208 LAYLPFMWSNIH
+208 LAYLPFMWSSIH

-247 KIAIGSGGIFGK
+247 KIAIGSGGLFGK

-361 MVTIMVGLGMLMS
+361 MVTIMIGLGMLIS

-380 LLDK
+380 LVEK

>member
-1 MFFWKIKKMIANNN
+1 MTAYNTN

-33 DFPLFL
+33 DFPLLLAFL
-39 AFMVIFMISL
+39 AIFMISL
-49 TTIYSASNSSI
+49 TAIYSASNSNI
-60 DAVLNQ
+60 DAVVNQ
-66 GIKIMISIFAMGVVA
+66 AIKILISISAMAVVA

-87 YARIGPWLYF
+87 YGRVGPWLF
-97 VCLVL
+97 LLCLVL
-102 LILVLIIGETRN
+102 LILVLVIGETRN

-124 TSFQPSELMKIAM
+124 SFQPSELMKIAM
-137 PLMIAGYISR
+137 PLMIARYIAN
-147 GALPPNVSSVALSI
+147 GALPPTVFSVGVSI
-161 TIVLIPSYLIM
+161 TIVLVPSVLIM
-172 EEPDLGTSILVA
+172 LEPDLGTSILIA

-197 KRYLALAFALF
+197 KRYLAVALGLLLAS
-208 LAYLPFMWSNIH
+208 LPLMWSNMH
-220 PFQKKRVLSF
+220 SFQKNRVLAF
-230 LNPESDPLGSGY
+230 LNPGSDPTGSGY

-247 KIAIGSGGIFGK
+247 KIAIGSGGLFGK

-292 VSLLIGIYLFIIGRG
+292 ISLLIGIYLFIIGRG

-341 TGLLPVVGVP
+341 TGLLPVVGIP

-361 MVTIMVGLGMLMS
+361 MLTLMIGLGMLMS
-374 VQTHRR
+374 VQTHKR
-380 LLDK
+380 LVEK

>member
-1 MFFWKIKKMIANNN
+1 MTAYNTN

-33 DFPLFL
+33 DFPLLLAFL
-39 AFMVIFMISL
+39 AIFMISL
-49 TTIYSASNSSI
+49 TAIYSASNSDI
-60 DAVLNQ
+60 DAVVNQ
-66 GIKIMISIFAMGVVA
+66 AIKILISISAMAVVA
-81 QFSPLS
+81 QFSPLT
-87 YARIGPWLYF
+87 YGRVGPWLF
-97 VCLVL
+97 LLCLVL
-102 LILVLIIGETRN
+102 LILVLVIGETRN

-124 TSFQPSELMKIAM
+124 SFQPSELMKIAM
-137 PLMIAGYISR
+137 PLMIARYIAN
-147 GALPPNVSSVALSI
+147 GALPPTVFSVGVSI
-161 TIVLIPSYLIM
+161 TIVLVPSVLIM
-172 EEPDLGTSILVA
+172 LEPDLGTSILIA

-197 KRYLALAFALF
+197 KRYLAVAFGLF
-208 LAYLPFMWSNIH
+208 LAYLPLMWSNMH
-220 PFQKKRVLSF
+220 PFQKNRVLAF
-230 LNPESDPLGSGY
+230 LNPGSDPTGSGY

-341 TGLLPVVGVP
+341 TGLLPVVGIP
-351 LPLISSGGTS
+351 LPLISSAGTS
-361 MVTIMVGLGMLMS
+361 MLTLMIGLGMLMS
-374 VQTHRR
+374 VQTHKR
-380 LLDK
+380 LVKK

>member
-1 MFFWKIKKMIANNN
+1 MMAYNTN

-33 DFPLFL
+33 DFPLLVAFL
-39 AFMVIFMISL
+39 AIFMISL
-49 TTIYSASNSSI
+49 TAIYSASNSNI
-60 DAVLNQ
+60 DAVVNQ
-66 GIKIMISIFAMGVVA
+66 AIKILISISAMAVVA

-87 YARIGPWLYF
+87 YGRVGPWLF
-97 VCLVL
+97 FLCLVL
-102 LILVLIIGETRN
+102 LILVLLIGETRN

-124 TSFQPSELMKIAM
+124 SFQPSELMKIAM
-137 PLMIAGYISR
+137 PLMIARYISS
-147 GALPPNVSSVALSI
+147 GALPPTVFSVGVSI
-161 TIVLIPSYLIM
+161 TIVLVPSYLIM
-172 EEPDLGTSILVA
+172 EQPDLGTSILIA

-197 KRYLALAFALF
+197 KRYLAVAFGLF
-208 LAYLPFMWSNIH
+208 LAYLPLMWSNMH
-220 PFQKKRVLSF
+220 PFQKNRVLAF
-230 LNPESDPLGSGY
+230 LNPGSDPTGSGY

-247 KIAIGSGGIFGK
+247 KIAIGSGGLFGK

-292 VSLLIGIYLFIIGRG
+292 ISLLIGIYLFIIGRG

-341 TGLLPVVGVP
+341 TGLLPVVGIP

-361 MVTIMVGLGMLMS
+361 MLTIMVGLGMLMS

-380 LLDK
+380 LVEK

>member
-1 MFFWKIKKMIANNN
+1 MVTANNN
-15 KDIFSLKPS
+15 IFSLKPS

-39 AFMVIFMISL
+39 AFLAIFMISL
-49 TTIYSASNSSI
+49 TAIYSASDSNI
-60 DAVLNQ
+60 DVVINQ
-66 GIKIMISIFAMGVVA
+66 GIKILISISAMLVVA

-97 VCLVL
+97 LCLIL
-102 LILVLIIGETRN
+102 LILVLVIGETRN

-137 PLMIAGYISR
+137 PLMIARYIAR
-147 GALPPNVSSVALSI
+147 GALPPDVSSVALSI

-172 EEPDLGTSILVA
+172 QEPDLGTSILIA

-197 KRYLALAFALF
+197 KRYLAIAFTLF
-208 LAYLPFMWSNIH
+208 LAYLPFMWSSIH

-247 KIAIGSGGIFGK
+247 KIAIGSGGLFGK

-361 MVTIMVGLGMLMS
+361 MVTIMIGLGMLIS

-380 LLDK
+380 LVEK

>member
-1 MFFWKIKKMIANNN
+1 MMAYNTN

-33 DFPLFL
+33 DLPLLLSFL
-39 AFMVIFMISL
+39 AIFTISL
-49 TTIYSASNSSI
+49 TAIYSASNSNI
-60 DAVLNQ
+60 DAVVNQ
-66 GIKIMISIFAMGVVA
+66 AIKILISISAMVVVA

-87 YARIGPWLYF
+87 YGRVGPWFYF
-97 VCLVL
+97 VCLFLLVLVL
-102 LILVLIIGETRN
+102 LVGETVN

-124 TSFQPSELMKIAM
+124 SFQPSELMKIAM
-137 PLMIAGYISR
+137 PLMIARYIAS
-147 GALPPNVSSVALSI
+147 GALPPAVFSVGVSI
-161 TIVLIPSYLIM
+161 TIVLVPSVLIM
-172 EEPDLGTSILVA
+172 LEPDLGTSILIA

-197 KRYLALAFALF
+197 KRYLAVALGLLLAS
-208 LAYLPFMWSNIH
+208 LPLMWSNMH
-220 PFQKKRVLSF
+220 PFQKNRILTL

-247 KIAIGSGGIFGK
+247 KIAIGSGGLFGK

-292 VSLLIGIYLFIIGRG
+292 VSLLIGIYLYIIGRG

-316 LFSRLLASSI
+316 LFSRLLAASI

-341 TGLLPVVGVP
+341 TGILPVVGVP
-351 LPLISSGGTS
+351 LPLISAGGTS
-361 MVTIMVGLGMLMS
+361 MLTIMIGLGMLMS

-380 LLDK
+380 LVEK